1 MRLNSQTAV
10 VDAENLILGRMAS
23 AVAKWLLQGQ
33 KIAVVNAEKAVIS
46 GRKRSKVKE
55 ARTFLEVG
63 YPRKGPY
70 HYRRPD
76 RIVRRVVRG
85 MLPYKQPKG
94 RQAFGRLKVFMGVP
108 DELRGSEMKQ
118 VHHAHMR
125 KLSCPYLT
133 VGDLSREIG
142 WNPGG

>member
-1 MRLNSQTAV
+1 MRLNNQTAV

-33 KIAVVNAEKAVIS
+33 KIAIVNAEKAVIS
-46 GRKRSKVKE
+46 GKRGSQVKE

-63 YPRKGPY
+63 YPRKGPF
-70 HYRRPD
+70 HQRRPD
-76 RIVRRVVRG
+76 RIVRRTVRG

-108 DELRGSEMKQ
+108 DELKGREMQQ
-118 VHHAHMR
+118 VNHAHKS
-125 KLSCPYLT
+125 KLSCSYLT
-133 VGDLSREIG
+133 VGDISKEIG
-142 WNPGG
+142 WNPSE